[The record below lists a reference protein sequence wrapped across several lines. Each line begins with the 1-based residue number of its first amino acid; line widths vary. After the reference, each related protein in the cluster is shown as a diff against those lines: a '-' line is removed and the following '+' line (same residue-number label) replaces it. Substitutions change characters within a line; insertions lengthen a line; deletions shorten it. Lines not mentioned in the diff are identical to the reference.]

1 MADKKDKLGDTSW
14 MAAGGKPDTELE
26 AALKKI
32 QGNADYRVL
41 TKADYE
47 SLINLAKKNT
57 TTGSPK
63 LASLLTPPPA
73 TLGARPSLAASL
85 GAKPKVLFSTH
96 KYIYSCPKISASSK

>member
-1 MADKKDKLGDTSW
+1 MADKKDKLGDKSG
-14 MAAGGKPDTELE
+14 MAAGGKTDTEFE

-57 TTGSPK
+57 TIGSSK

-73 TLGARPSLAASL
+73 TL
-85 GAKPKVLFSTH
+85 
-96 KYIYSCPKISASSK
+96 